1 MLTSFPPLLS
11 EVREERRE
19 VWEEGGSWRLYWL
32 CWGWKLFLF
41 FPLSACLASPLYV
54 NSPFPVY
61 TALVVVVCSAPDPF
75 YLEVSDLKC
84 NTWPGF
90 SLFVAFRFNVYVMF

>member
-11 EVREERRE
+11 EVREERGE

-41 FPLSACLASPLYV
+41 FSLSACLASLCTLNNAFPVHIAVVIVVCTVFNPLY
-54 NSPFPVY
+54 
-61 TALVVVVCSAPDPF
+61 LVG
-75 YLEVSDLKC
+75 SDLKH
-84 NTWPGF
+84 ND
-90 SLFVAFRFNVYVMF
+90 LDQ